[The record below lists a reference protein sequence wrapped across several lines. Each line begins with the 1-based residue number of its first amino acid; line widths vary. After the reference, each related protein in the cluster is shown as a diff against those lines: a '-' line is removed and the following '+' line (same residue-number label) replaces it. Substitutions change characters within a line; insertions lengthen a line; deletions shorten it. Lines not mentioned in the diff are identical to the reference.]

1 MEDQRNFNTTK
12 RKKPSCNEALGILS
26 SDERFEPIWGPGG
39 CINHSINVAAEDER
53 GKYCTFNERSHNIR
67 CSTFSFYRSAD
78 LLRKGEATEAAR
90 KCGAGLEGRHH
101 HRPLR
106 QQEID
111 YAKLRQAS
119 RVQIAAASSGR
130 DASGNVNIRKIF
142 DEEKEK
148 FPSLAGIDST
158 ALYNTM
164 IGPLTKCAAKR
175 KARQN
180 EKTPLRRRRP
190 EEQQQQQQES
200 DDDDNDNRQAN
211 PPMPVQQ
218 EPPQQQQQQQHQHQQ
233 QQQRQQQQPYLIDTE
248 NEERVDQQYAAERGE
263 ALSRCIAA
271 SIAAGKT
278 RRQREQQQK
287 EQQQTSLQLTPVRPP
302 RQLPHPPQHSH
313 PLNPVRR
320 KTRGGIIEQQQ
331 QTRLPHIPPPFRP
344 WEDPPNRP
352 TQQPQLQQHR
362 GKGKSLRPAARKPF
376 NNNNNNNSPTRRL
389 APGTED
395 DLFSPVATT
404 SGVNGQQQRQQQWE
418 QLQAEG
424 AQQARD
430 RARRAEHL
438 KLRYV
443 ERIDVGPLWTREPL
457 VPRSNSP
464 FSAFSADQGTRADNF
479 VVVVDAPPPVEAE
492 TEEGEV
498 METGEEPI
506 ARWIKDSTTEPT
518 TERQQQLPP
527 PAPALVEGREPTLG
541 TSSLHQALR
550 AATTEDIESWYVA
563 SFSLTRVLG
572 RHLQHRL
579 PNHPYPRPRL
589 VDDSLSSSSGPSEPD
604 LYDRLACATVFT
616 NVIQRAGPQWGV
628 ENEGGSEPLGS
639 PTLDRVLRESST
651 EDVVLWYNA
660 SIALSNIFGRHYH
673 HRQPDDQHYSPPPQ
687 PPT

>member
-263 ALSRCIAA
+263 ALSRWIAA
-271 SIAAGKT
+271 SIAAGKA

>member
-287 EQQQTSLQLTPVRPP
+287 EQQHTSLQLTPVRPP